1 MDMPFYLYINISN
14 TGIGERNKKYRSTCR
29 LISFLKKTK
38 KFDIINQLYQEEIL
52 RKIKK
57 EG

>member
-1 MDMPFYLYINISN
+1 MRWFIFTQYVQPHFFF
-14 TGIGERNKKYRSTCR
+14 E
-29 LISFLKKTK
+29 KTK

>member
-1 MDMPFYLYINISN
+1 
-14 TGIGERNKKYRSTCR
+14 
-29 LISFLKKTK
+29 LKKTK
-38 KFDIINQLYQEEIL
+38 KFDIINQLYQEEIQEEIL